1 LILWLFFFCTQ
12 NSSLAL
18 SWLTNLT
25 NILASRSAT
34 EARENRIQGERK
46 KDVQF
51 TRPEK
56 GHGGKPKT
64 ISQKARPKGAHCPS
78 MTPLTI
84 NSPLKLTVLQ
94 LMPWPNMT
102 WEAGSGL

>member
-1 LILWLFFFCTQ
+1 MLNFMFIFFCAQ

-25 NILASRSAT
+25 NILTSRSAA

-51 TRPEK
+51 PRPEK
-56 GHGGKPKT
+56 EHGSKPKT
-64 ISQKARPKGAHCPS
+64 ISQKVSIIHR
-78 MTPLTI
+78 
-84 NSPLKLTVLQ
+84 
-94 LMPWPNMT
+94 
-102 WEAGSGL
+102 